1 MQCRVSS
8 VALLLEFWVL
18 SACALHQYHLVNMNL
33 NWTAAQSYCREH
45 YVDLATLD
53 SMEDMQNMLNQTGLV
68 NDHFWKGLTRDSVSS
83 WKWSLSGSQ
92 FYREGETE
100 YRNWAQPE
108 PITGQPCA
116 ALVSNETGV
125 WRDYACTNTYSFVC
139 SNSGKDPGKPNYIL
153 VLGPRTWRDAQLYCR
168 QSYTDLASIRNQAEN
183 IEIQQLV
190 LGENSSA
197 IVWIGLFKDD
207 WKWSDGSTSS
217 FRYWRN
223 GHPGSSYDCVLT
235 HTHVSWQWTPEPCSS
250 SFYLIC
256 HNGSITNTTIL
267 STLGTTTGS
276 TTKTP
281 TKVMLVGRVDLVPN
295 SPSDLEDPAMLD
307 SILQQMKAA
316 GRIPEHS
323 TLRWKKQK
331 DGKVFHK
338 KEEEEGGRGDTC
350 H

>member
-8 VALLLEFWVL
+8 VALLL
-18 SACALHQYHLVNMNL
+18 
-33 NWTAAQSYCREH
+33 
-45 YVDLATLD
+45 
-53 SMEDMQNMLNQTGLV
+53 
-68 NDHFWKGLTRDSVSS
+68 
-83 WKWSLSGSQ
+83 GSQ

-116 ALVSNETGV
+116 ALVRNETGV

-139 SNSGKDPGKPNYIL
+139 SHSGNDPGKPKYIL
-153 VLGPRTWRDAQLYCR
+153 VLEPRTWRDAQMYCR
-168 QSYTDLASIRNQAEN
+168 QNYIDLASIRNQAKN

-207 WKWSDGSTSS
+207 WKWSDGSNSS
-217 FRYWRN
+217 FRYWGRGQPHDDIIHN
-223 GHPGSSYDCVLT
+223 CVDTPQDQSQQWFTYDC
-235 HTHVSWQWTPEPCSS
+235 SASE
-250 SFYLIC
+250 YLIC
-256 HNGSITNTTIL
+256 HN
-267 STLGTTTGS
+267 GS

-307 SILQQMKAA
+307 SILQQIKAA

>member
-18 SACALHQYHLVNMNL
+18 SACALHQFHLVTTSL
-33 NWTAAQSYCREH
+33 SWPAAQSYCREH
-45 YVDLATLD
+45 FVDLATVD
-53 SMEDMQNMLNQTGLV
+53 SMENLQHMLNQTGLV
-68 NDHFWKGLTRDSVSS
+68 TGYVWTGLTRVRSVSS

-116 ALVSNETGV
+116 ALVSNEAGV
-125 WRDYACTNTYSFVC
+125 WRDYACTNAYSFVC
-139 SNSGKDPGKPNYIL
+139 FNSGNDPGKPKYIL
-153 VLGPRTWRDAQLYCR
+153 VLDPRTWRDAQIYCR
-168 QSYTDLASIRNQAEN
+168 QNYTDLASIRNQAEN

-190 LGENSSA
+190 LGEKSSA

-207 WKWSDGSTSS
+207 WKWSDQSTSS
-217 FRYWRN
+217 FRYWGSGKPDN
-223 GHPGSSYDCVLT
+223 GYDCDEQAYT
-235 HTHVSWQWTPEPCSS
+235 
-250 SFYLIC
+250 
-256 HNGSITNTTIL
+256 NKGSITKKL
-267 STLGTTTGS
+267 M
-276 TTKTP
+276 
-281 TKVMLVGRVDLVPN
+281 VRVELVPN

-307 SILQQMKAA
+307 SILQRMKAA

-338 KEEEEGGRGDTC
+338 KEEEGGRGDTC

>member
-18 SACALHQYHLVNMNL
+18 SACALHQYHLVTNSSPTQL
-33 NWTAAQSYCREH
+33 SWPAAQSYCREH
-45 YVDLATLD
+45 FVDLATVD

-68 NDHFWKGLTRDSVSS
+68 TGYVWTGLTRNRSVSS

-92 FYREGETE
+92 FYRKGETE

-139 SNSGKDPGKPNYIL
+139 SHSGNDPGKLKYIL
-153 VLGPRTWRDAQLYCR
+153 VLEPRTWRDAQMYCR
-168 QSYTDLASIRNQAEN
+168 QNYTDLASIRNQAEN

-190 LGENSSA
+190 LGQNSSA

-207 WKWSDGSTSS
+207 WKWSDQSTSS
-217 FRYWRN
+217 FRYWGIDQPLDSN
-223 GHPGSSYDCVLT
+223 TYDCADT
-235 HTHVSWQWTPEPCSS
+235 HPHDSWQWFSHDSCSS
-250 SFYLIC
+250 SKYVIC
-256 HNGSITNTTIL
+256 HNGS
-267 STLGTTTGS
+267 
-276 TTKTP
+276 TKTP
-281 TKVMLVGRVDLVPN
+281 AKVKLVGRLELVPN
-295 SPSDLEDPAMLD
+295 LPFDLKDPAMLD
-307 SILQQMKAA
+307 SILQQIKAA

-338 KEEEEGGRGDTC
+338 KEEEEEGGRGDTC

>member
-18 SACALHQYHLVNMNL
+18 SACALHQFHLVTTSL
-33 NWTAAQSYCREH
+33 SWPAAQSYCREH
-45 YVDLATLD
+45 YVDLATVD
-53 SMEDMQNMLNQTGLV
+53 SMEDLQGLIDKV
-68 NDHFWKGLTRDSVSS
+68 KHIGQVYLWIGLTIDRSVSS

-100 YRNWAQPE
+100 YRNWAQP
-108 PITGQPCA
+108 ITGQPCA
-116 ALVSNETGV
+116 ALVSKEAGV

-139 SNSGKDPGKPNYIL
+139 SHSGNDPGKPKYIL
-153 VLGPRTWRDAQLYCR
+153 VLERRTWRHAQIYCR

-207 WKWSDGSTSS
+207 WKWSDQSTSS
-217 FRYWRN
+217 FRHWYN
-223 GHPGSSYDCVLT
+223 DYPYYHSDYDCALTHPSWSSYPRDP
-235 HTHVSWQWTPEPCSS
+235 WQWISYPCSYFS
-250 SFYLIC
+250 YFIC
-256 HNGSITNTTIL
+256 HN
-267 STLGTTTGS
+267 GS

-281 TKVMLVGRVDLVPN
+281 TKVKLVVRVELVPN

-338 KEEEEGGRGDTC
+338 KEEEEEGGRGDTC

>member
-18 SACALHQYHLVNMNL
+18 SACALHQYHLVTTQL
-33 NWTAAQSYCREH
+33 SWTDAQSYCREH
-45 YVDLATLD
+45 FVDLATVD
-53 SMEDMQNMLNQTGLV
+53 SMEDMQGLIDQIKSTGQWV
-68 NDHFWKGLTRDSVSS
+68 WIGLTRNRSVSS

-125 WRDYACTNTYSFVC
+125 WRDYACTNTSSFVC
-139 SNSGKDPGKPNYIL
+139 SNSGNDPGKPKYIL
-153 VLGPRTWRDAQLYCR
+153 VLEPRTWRDAQIYCR

-217 FRYWRN
+217 FRYWLTDQPKDNN
-223 GHPGSSYDCVLT
+223 GYDCSYTFL
-235 HTHVSWQWTPEPCSS
+235 PALSS
-250 SFYLIC
+250 KEHHKHY
-256 HNGSITNTTIL
+256 
-267 STLGTTTGS
+267 
-276 TTKTP
+276 
-281 TKVMLVGRVDLVPN
+281 
-295 SPSDLEDPAMLD
+295 DP
-307 SILQQMKAA
+307 
-316 GRIPEHS
+316 
-323 TLRWKKQK
+323 
-331 DGKVFHK
+331 
-338 KEEEEGGRGDTC
+338 
-350 H
+350 

>member
-18 SACALHQYHLVNMNL
+18 SACALHQYHLIRLGMT
-33 NWTAAQSYCREH
+33 WTDAQSYCREH
-45 YVDLATLD
+45 FVDLATVD

-68 NDHFWKGLTRDSVSS
+68 TGYVWTGLIRDRSVSS

-139 SNSGKDPGKPNYIL
+139 FNSGKDPGKPKYIL
-153 VLGPRTWRDAQLYCR
+153 ILEPKTWRDAQLYCR
-168 QSYTDLASIRNQAEN
+168 QSYTDLASIRNQAES

-207 WKWSDGSTSS
+207 WKWSDQSISS
-217 FRYWRN
+217 FRYWWSGKPDN
-223 GHPGSSYDCVLT
+223 GYDCAMPQSVY
-235 HTHVSWQWTPEPCSS
+235 SWKWGNVPCSHLAW
-250 SFYLIC
+250 FVC
-256 HNGSITNTTIL
+256 HNGSITKRLT
-267 STLGTTTGS
+267 
-276 TTKTP
+276 
-281 TKVMLVGRVDLVPN
+281 GRVELVPN

-338 KEEEEGGRGDTC
+338 KEEEGGRGDTC

>member
-18 SACALHQYHLVNMNL
+18 SACALHQYHWVNIHMS
-33 NWTAAQSYCREH
+33 WTAAQSYCREH
-45 YVDLATLD
+45 FVDLATVD
-53 SMEDMQNMLNQTGLV
+53 SMEDMQGLMDQMNNQTIKNNWV
-68 NDHFWKGLTRDSVSS
+68 WTGLTRNRDVSS

-139 SNSGKDPGKPNYIL
+139 SHSGNDPGKPKYIL
-153 VLGPRTWRDAQLYCR
+153 VLEPRTWRDAQLYCR
-168 QSYTDLASIRNQAEN
+168 QNYTDLASIRNQAEN
-183 IEIQQLV
+183 IKIQKLI

-207 WKWSDGSTSS
+207 WKWSDGSNSS
-217 FRYWRN
+217 FRYW
-223 GHPGSSYDCVLT
+223 GSAQPRDEINYTCVDIEP
-235 HTHVSWQWTPEPCSS
+235 HQSRQWFTYYCSAS
-250 SFYLIC
+250 EHLIC
-256 HNGSITNTTIL
+256 HNGS
-267 STLGTTTGS
+267 
-276 TTKTP
+276 TTKTL
-281 TKVMLVGRVDLVPN
+281 TKVKLVGRVELVPN

-307 SILQQMKAA
+307 SILQQIKGA

-338 KEEEEGGRGDTC
+338 KEEEERGRGDTC

>member
-18 SACALHQYHLVNMNL
+18 SACALHQYHLVTTHL
-33 NWTAAQSYCREH
+33 NWTSAQSYCREH
-45 YVDLATLD
+45 FVDLATVD
-53 SMEDMQNMLNQTGLV
+53 SMEDMQGLIDQTKDQPTDKLKDRELLSKWRG
-68 NDHFWKGLTRDSVSS
+68 WIGLTRDSSVS

-139 SNSGKDPGKPNYIL
+139 SHSGNDPGKPKYIL
-153 VLGPRTWRDAQLYCR
+153 VLEPRTWRDAQIYCR

-207 WKWSDGSTSS
+207 WKWSDGSNSS
-217 FRYWRN
+217 FRYW
-223 GHPGSSYDCVLT
+223 GSGEPRDGITYD
-235 HTHVSWQWTPEPCSS
+235 
-250 SFYLIC
+250 
-256 HNGSITNTTIL
+256 
-267 STLGTTTGS
+267 
-276 TTKTP
+276 
-281 TKVMLVGRVDLVPN
+281 
-295 SPSDLEDPAMLD
+295 
-307 SILQQMKAA
+307 
-316 GRIPEHS
+316 
-323 TLRWKKQK
+323 
-331 DGKVFHK
+331 
-338 KEEEEGGRGDTC
+338 
-350 H
+350 